1 MTTTV
6 SREPSG
12 AMIIPMTA
20 VTVTRIVTV
29 RVVGV
34 RTMRRVRAHSTRAT
48 ATRAHD
54 SERCRDR
61 VDVRFARLCHASR
74 LHAT

>member
-54 SERCRDR
+54 SERRRNCIDL
-61 VDVRFARLCHASR
+61 VVVGLCHASR